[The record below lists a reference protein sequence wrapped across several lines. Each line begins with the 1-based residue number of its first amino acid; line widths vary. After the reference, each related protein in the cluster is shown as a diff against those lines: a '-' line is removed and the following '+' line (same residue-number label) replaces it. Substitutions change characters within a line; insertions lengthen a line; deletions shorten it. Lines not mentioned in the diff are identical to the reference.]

1 MERTSV
7 ALPVVM
13 DWWLD
18 SHWNY
23 SKMWFLQTLL
33 QNSFCY

>member
-1 MERTSV
+1 MERTSA

-18 SHWNY
+18 SHWN
-23 SKMWFLQTLL
+23 
-33 QNSFCY
+33 

>member
-1 MERTSV
+1 MERTSA

-18 SHWNY
+18 SH
-23 SKMWFLQTLL
+23 
-33 QNSFCY
+33 

>member
-1 MERTSV
+1 MEHTSA

-18 SHWNY
+18 SHWN
-23 SKMWFLQTLL
+23 
-33 QNSFCY
+33 